1 MGPKLPHTLTSEN
14 NCLPAAR
21 CIQATPFGK
30 IDEPAVCAIARS
42 FLDPKNQPV
51 ACLAVQHG
59 SGGAFGGDGIMNPRR
74 FTTLAPAFCGSLVL
88 AGVIVGW
95 LAGFGSAGT
104 ENTGAVPIENGAA
117 SVAANARLADEPQA
131 IAMANA
137 AVANAAAA
145 AAGAEVA
152 TAAEPVTGTATDTT
166 AASDKPESIVVAAL
180 PDPSQMLPETPAP
193 VTQDFRYLIYYVWS
207 ELPPAEKP
215 ADIVLRSLKDTPV
228 GTPVEEI
235 KRASDAFGLDSNF
248 MKAVARIESG
258 FDPKQRT
265 GSYIGLFQLSEYEFN
280 KFGSGQIRSSRDNS
294 VAAAYKVITEG
305 ILFEWVTHRKPTLS
319 DLYLI
324 HQQGWEGAAEH
335 ISQPD
340 RIAWKSMCATS
351 EGREKGEKWCKRA
364 IWRNTLPA
372 IKQAWKSV
380 DKLTSEAFVGMWR
393 ARVAEFYS
401 KYMATAAAVA
411 ERANQ

>member
-1 MGPKLPHTLTSEN
+1 MKAL
-14 NCLPAAR
+14 
-21 CIQATPFGK
+21 QATCIVGAITFTGMIHQVGGNTPGATVP
-30 IDEPAVCAIARS
+30 DAMPEAAVSSETPGAPALSAAVPEASAGPGTV
-42 FLDPKNQPV
+42 LGAELGPV
-51 ACLAVQHG
+51 PGAG
-59 SGGAFGGDGIMNPRR
+59 SGPSLMAQAEIGDDSIETNSVDFCHHDVAGPEPTTSNASNP
-74 FTTLAPAFCGSLVL
+74 
-88 AGVIVGW
+88 
-95 LAGFGSAGT
+95 
-104 ENTGAVPIENGAA
+104 
-117 SVAANARLADEPQA
+117 
-131 IAMANA
+131 
-137 AVANAAAA
+137 
-145 AAGAEVA
+145 
-152 TAAEPVTGTATDTT
+152 
-166 AASDKPESIVVAAL
+166 AL
-180 PDPSQMLPETPAP
+180 

-235 KRASDAFGLDSNF
+235 KRASDAFGLDFNF

-258 FDPKQRT
+258 FDPKQHT
-265 GSYIGLFQLSEYEFN
+265 GSYIGLFQLSKYEFN
-280 KFGSGQIRSSRDNS
+280 KFGSGQILDSRDNAI
-294 VAAAYKVITEG
+294 AAAYKVITEG
-305 ILFEWVTHRKPTLS
+305 ILFEWVTQKKPTLS

-372 IKQAWKSV
+372 VKHAWKSV
-380 DKLTSEAFVGMWR
+380 DKLTSGAFVGMWR
-393 ARVAEFYS
+393 DRVAHFYS
-401 KYMATAAAVA
+401 KYMATADA

>member
-1 MGPKLPHTLTSEN
+1 M
-14 NCLPAAR
+14 
-21 CIQATPFGK
+21 
-30 IDEPAVCAIARS
+30 
-42 FLDPKNQPV
+42 
-51 ACLAVQHG
+51 
-59 SGGAFGGDGIMNPRR
+59 MNPRR
-74 FTTLAPAFCGSLVL
+74 FATGAAVCGTIVL
-88 AGVIVGW
+88 AGWVIAW
-95 LAGFGSAGT
+95 LAGFGSAGI
-104 ENTGAVPIENGAA
+104 ENTGAVPIEDRRAA
-117 SVAANARLADEPQA
+117 SLAADVEFANAPQT
-131 IAMANA
+131 IAMSNA
-137 AVANAAAA
+137 AVVKVD
-145 AAGAEVA
+145 VA
-152 TAAEPVTGTATDTT
+152 KADVAMAVESVTGTASDTT
-166 AASDKPESIVVAAL
+166 AVSDEPESIIWAAL
-180 PDPSQMLPETPAP
+180 PNSPQVLPPQSPPVQMATASTPDPVPNDAKEATSPIEVLDECLVADTCNASNPAP

-235 KRASDAFGLDSNF
+235 KRASDAFGLDFNF

-258 FDPKQRT
+258 FDPKQHT
-265 GSYIGLFQLSEYEFN
+265 GSYIGLFQLSKYEFN
-280 KFGSGQIRSSRDNS
+280 KFGSGQILDSRDNAI
-294 VAAAYKVITEG
+294 AAAYKVITEG
-305 ILFEWVTHRKPTLS
+305 ILFEWVTQKKPTLS

-372 IKQAWKSV
+372 VKDAWKSV
-380 DKLTSEAFVGMWR
+380 DKLTSGAFVGMWR
-393 ARVAEFYS
+393 ERVAHFYS
-401 KYMATAAAVA
+401 KYMATAAA

>member
-1 MGPKLPHTLTSEN
+1 MKALQATCIVGAITFTGMIHQVGGNTPGATVPDAMPEAAVSAETPGAPALSAAVPEASAGPGTEPGAEPGSV
-14 NCLPAAR
+14 PAA
-21 CIQATPFGK
+21 
-30 IDEPAVCAIARS
+30 
-42 FLDPKNQPV
+42 
-51 ACLAVQHG
+51 G
-59 SGGAFGGDGIMNPRR
+59 SGPSLMAQAEIGDDSIETKSVDLGHYDVARPVP
-74 FTTLAPAFCGSLVL
+74 TTR
-88 AGVIVGW
+88 
-95 LAGFGSAGT
+95 
-104 ENTGAVPIENGAA
+104 NA
-117 SVAANARLADEPQA
+117 SN
-131 IAMANA
+131 
-137 AVANAAAA
+137 
-145 AAGAEVA
+145 
-152 TAAEPVTGTATDTT
+152 
-166 AASDKPESIVVAAL
+166 
-180 PDPSQMLPETPAP
+180 PAP

-235 KRASDAFGLDSNF
+235 KRASDAFGLDFNF

-258 FDPKQRT
+258 FDPKQHT
-265 GSYIGLFQLSEYEFN
+265 GSYIGLFQLSKYEFN
-280 KFGSGQIRSSRDNS
+280 KFGSGQILDSRDNAI
-294 VAAAYKVITEG
+294 AAAYKVITEG
-305 ILFEWVTHRKPTLS
+305 ILFEWVTQKKPTLS

-372 IKQAWKSV
+372 VKDAWKSV
-380 DKLTSEAFVGMWR
+380 DKLTSGAFVGMWR
-393 ARVAEFYS
+393 ERVAHFYS
-401 KYMATAAAVA
+401 KYMATAAA

>member
-1 MGPKLPHTLTSEN
+1 
-14 NCLPAAR
+14 
-21 CIQATPFGK
+21 
-30 IDEPAVCAIARS
+30 
-42 FLDPKNQPV
+42 
-51 ACLAVQHG
+51 
-59 SGGAFGGDGIMNPRR
+59 MNPRR
-74 FTTLAPAFCGSLVL
+74 FTAVAPAFCGTVVL
-88 AGVIVGW
+88 AGWIVGW

-104 ENTGAVPIENGAA
+104 ENTRAVPIEDRAA
-117 SVAANARLADEPQA
+117 SLAANARLGDEPQA
-131 IAMANA
+131 IAMGNAVVANTVVANA
-137 AVANAAAA
+137 AVAS
-145 AAGAEVA
+145 AEVA
-152 TAAEPVTGTATDTT
+152 TAAEPAAGTATDTT

-180 PDPSQMLPETPAP
+180 PDPSQTLSADLPPVQELVDLGHHDVAQPVPTTRNASNPAP

-215 ADIVLRSLKDTPV
+215 AAIVLRSLKDTPV

-235 KRASDAFGLDSNF
+235 KRASDAFGLDFNF
-248 MKAVARIESG
+248 MKAVAKIESG

-280 KFGSGQIRSSRDNS
+280 KFGSGQIRDPRDNA

-305 ILFEWVTHRKPTLS
+305 ILFEWVTQKKPTLS

-351 EGREKGEKWCKRA
+351 EGSEKGKKWCKRA

-372 IKQAWKSV
+372 VKHAWKSV
-380 DKLTSEAFVGMWR
+380 DKLTSGAFVGMWR
-393 ARVAEFYS
+393 DRVADFHS
-401 KYMATAAAVA
+401 KYMATAAA